1 MKSMSGGS
9 FSPIPKAMIDMLA
22 KMTLE
27 EEASAAATK
36 RTTENT
42 EESNKTGIE
51 QNTPRGNANGQ
62 DYQTPINSQKHP

>member
-1 MKSMSGGS
+1 
-9 FSPIPKAMIDMLA
+9 MLA

-36 RTTENT
+36 RTIENT